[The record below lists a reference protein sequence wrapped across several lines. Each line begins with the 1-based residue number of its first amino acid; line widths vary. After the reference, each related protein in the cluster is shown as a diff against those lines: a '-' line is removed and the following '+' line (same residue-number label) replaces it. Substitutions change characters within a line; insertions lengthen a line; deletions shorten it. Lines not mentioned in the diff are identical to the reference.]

1 MMFKNLLLASLIG
14 LAAPAPADTKIVSN
28 PSFQVISLRSASD
41 IHFSKVTA
49 ANSSLF
55 LGLADQGAS
64 CDRGE
69 KPDAATFYLKNGEL
83 YLYKTDNP
91 PQQIYADRSGMGQGR
106 LGYITGAQSP
116 PRNAELT
123 GWEIDG
129 DGNLTLEGASLRACV
144 GANDAWVVWVSVGS
158 ANPNGYDECLGFTA
172 RTGNI
177 EDPVSCLYTQQS

>member
-1 MMFKNLLLASLIG
+1 MMFKNLLLASLSG
-14 LAAPAPADTKIVSN
+14 LAAAAPADTKIVSN

-69 KPDAATFYLKNGEL
+69 KPDAATFYLKSGEL
-83 YLYKTDNP
+83 FLYKTDNP
-91 PQQIYADRSGMGQGR
+91 PQQIYADRSGMAKAV
-106 LGYITGAQSP
+106 LATSP
-116 PRNAELT
+116 ALSHPL
-123 GWEIDG
+123 IDG
-129 DGNLTLEGASLRACV
+129 DGNLTLEGASLRACL
-144 GANDAWVVWVSVGS
+144 GANDAWVVWVSAGS